1 MTNLEHKIPPPL
13 VAVMC
18 GLVIWLLAGTT
29 PGVVD
34 PLGVAQPLAIV
45 VAIMGLV
52 LDSGGVLAFV
62 KQKTTVNPIQ
72 INEASSLVST
82 GLYSISRNPMYLG
95 MALLLTSLTIWVQA
109 PAGLLGVGMFVGFI
123 TRFQIIPEERVLE
136 SKFGDAYITYKRR
149 VRRWF

>member
-18 GLVIWLLAGTT
+18 GLVIWWLAGTT

-34 PLGVAQPLAIV
+34 PYGVAQPLAV
-45 VAIMGLV
+45 LVAIMGLV
-52 LDSGGVLAFV
+52 FDSGGVLAFV

-72 INEASSLVST
+72 INQASSLVTT
-82 GLYSISRNPMYLG
+82 GLYRYSRNPMYLG

-109 PAGLLGVGMFVGFI
+109 PAGLAGVGLFVAFI
-123 TRFQIIPEERVLE
+123 TRFQILPEERVLE
-136 SKFGDAYITYKRR
+136 SLFGKDYIAYKGR